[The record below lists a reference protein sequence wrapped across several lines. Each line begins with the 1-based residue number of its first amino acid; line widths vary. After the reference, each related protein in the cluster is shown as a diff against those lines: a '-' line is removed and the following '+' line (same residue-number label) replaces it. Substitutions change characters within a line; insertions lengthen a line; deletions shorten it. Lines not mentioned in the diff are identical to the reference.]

1 MQRRS
6 PLSISRRNHTITFS
20 STPTLRHTHTSI
32 SHILLTGN
40 LVPQL
45 IPLHILSL
53 GRIKHGCTKAI
64 LQFPLPHSIT
74 RVPQMIRSS
83 SCVVGVQLLNSM
95 LKQLLQCLE
104 ISHQPPKLQFFL
116 VSRDQAVLQGAIT
129 SQEFHNNPQM

>member
-1 MQRRS
+1 
-6 PLSISRRNHTITFS
+6 
-20 STPTLRHTHTSI
+20 
-32 SHILLTGN
+32 
-40 LVPQL
+40 
-45 IPLHILSL
+45 
-53 GRIKHGCTKAI
+53 
-64 LQFPLPHSIT
+64 
-74 RVPQMIRSS
+74 MIRSS